1 MATHPRRNFPNPQIA
16 DGSTILPITDPGRD
30 VNARLAWF
38 DAKLFPAWKVW
49 RAANPGQ
56 IVVSRLLRGGYHQ

>member
-1 MATHPRRNFPNPQIA
+1 MATHPRKNFPNPQIA

-38 DAKLFPAWKVW
+38 DAKRPV
-49 RAANPGQ
+49 R
-56 IVVSRLLRGGYHQ
+56 VVADQQAGGNL